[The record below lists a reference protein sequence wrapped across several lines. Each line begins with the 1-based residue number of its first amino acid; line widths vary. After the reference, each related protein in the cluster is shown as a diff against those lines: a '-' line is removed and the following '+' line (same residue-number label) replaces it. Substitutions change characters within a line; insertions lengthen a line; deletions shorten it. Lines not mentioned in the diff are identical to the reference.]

1 MRRAP
6 IVLTATVLGTA
17 GVLLFKPL
25 APSALTGAEVAEGTS
40 TGSTAAS
47 SGTAASEAGD
57 GTASSGA
64 GTSTGSGSS
73 SSTSSGSSSGG
84 SSSSGSSAAKDGTY
98 TGDAETTR
106 FGTTQVSVTVAG
118 GRITEV
124 ATLQLNQA
132 DPRSTQISESAAPT
146 LRSEVLAQQTAAVDT
161 VSGATWTSAAYEASL
176 QSALDRAGFTAADG
190 STASEDLSNL
200 QESGGGFGH

>member
-6 IVLTATVLGTA
+6 IVLAATVLGTA

-25 APSALTGAEVAEGTS
+25 PTSSLTGAEVGTGAAS
-40 TGSTAAS
+40 GGSTAA
-47 SGTAASEAGD
+47 GTAPTGD
-57 GTASSGA
+57 ASSS
-64 GTSTGSGSS
+64 TSAASGSGSS
-73 SSTSSGSSSGG
+73 A
-84 SSSSGSSAAKDGTY
+84 SASASASAKDGTY

-132 DPRSTQISESAAPT
+132 DPRSVQISESAAPT
-146 LRSEVLAQQTAAVDT
+146 LRTEVLAQQTAAVDV
-161 VSGATWTSAAYEASL
+161 VSGATYTSDAYEASL
-176 QSALDRAGFTAADG
+176 QSALDQAGFTAADG
-190 STASEDLSNL
+190 SKASTDVSSI
-200 QESGGGFGH
+200 QDSGGH